1 MRKTKYME
9 LEDVRKLAYEMHK
22 IFDKKFVKIVIEER
36 DVDKYDLF
44 LSTHE
49 KSYHFILNDYRLVPV
64 NKEMIGYSMAF
75 NDALYEVMYEKYG
88 YQYYNDYL
96 AYWNK
101 TYKDYIKTKHFKNK
115 SEIIKNYKYVLTEH
129 VNSLSTKVDYKK
141 MGEKID

>member
-1 MRKTKYME
+1 
-9 LEDVRKLAYEMHK
+9 
-22 IFDKKFVKIVIEER
+22 
-36 DVDKYDLF
+36 
-44 LSTHE
+44 
-49 KSYHFILNDYRLVPV
+49 
-64 NKEMIGYSMAF
+64 MAF